1 MYFFDSFLPLC
12 AKKKEV
18 KKMFLIKK
26 NAKVRDFYKIILDV
40 CKSIAK
46 LSLNKD
52 CRFAARNKSRQRK
65 EVLQNTSETISD
77 KQLNLEELVAEY
89 EKESA
94 EHVQANKPASF
105 YEIVTWLS
113 VLKNRDDYQKRLK
126 VLKEEQQNKE
136 IAERYFDKLK
146 RKSIIDAQ
154 FLREKSFRE
163 QRLAQI
169 QTEIDYQEIYDKTK
183 NMRRVVDAYNL
194 QNIK

>member
-1 MYFFDSFLPLC
+1 MFF
-12 AKKKEV
+12 
-18 KKMFLIKK
+18 IKK
-26 NAKVRDFYKIILDV
+26 NAKVRDFYELLLNI
-40 CKSIAK
+40 CKSVTTLAF
-46 LSLNKD
+46 NKD

-65 EVLQNTSETISD
+65 EVLQNTSEAISD

-94 EHVQANKPASF
+94 EHVQANKSASF

-126 VLKEEQQNKE
+126 VLQEDQQNKE

-146 RKSIIDAQ
+146 RKNITDAQ
-154 FLREKSFRE
+154 FLREKSFHE

-183 NMRRVVDAYNL
+183 NMRRVVDTYNF
-194 QNIK
+194 QKTK